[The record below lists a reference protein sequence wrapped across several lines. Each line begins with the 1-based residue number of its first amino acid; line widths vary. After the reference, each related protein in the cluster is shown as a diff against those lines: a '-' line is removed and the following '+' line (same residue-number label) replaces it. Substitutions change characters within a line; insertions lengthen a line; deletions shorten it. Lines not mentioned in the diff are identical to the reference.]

1 MLRTI
6 GATIAAICT
15 IGLLGAPTAH
25 ATPKMCDN
33 HGTGKGLIYKSA
45 CAGGGGGGNDGTWW
59 GPTSPS
65 KAARSRLVRG
75 SATVPTAR
83 TTSS

>member
-59 GPTSPS
+59 GPNFSVESGKIKVGPW
-65 KAARSRLVRG
+65 KCHGANCKDDE
-75 SATVPTAR
+75 
-83 TTSS
+83 